1 MVKNNGRGG
10 RGNWYRI
17 IVGMMM
23 VLDTSKGG
31 MVKHNGRGGDT
42 YFRTYRIEKNRCI
55 VFTVYSHLST
65 TATV

>member
-10 RGNWYRI
+10 RGYWYRI

-31 MVKHNGRGGDT
+31 MVKNNGRGGMGNW
-42 YFRTYRIEKNRCI
+42 YRII
-55 VFTVYSHLST
+55 VGMIWYTVGYE
-65 TATV
+65 